1 MVESSSAPI
10 PSKERRRHDLDALRG
25 FAMLLGIGLHA
36 SLAFF
41 PAPWWVQD
49 RTSGYEG
56 LFDEFLWAVHGFRMP
71 VFFLMSGFFTALL
84 WRRRGLGALLN
95 HRLRRVALPLLISLL
110 TIVPLTTLVGGWAAE
125 SAPAP
130 QVADDDI
137 WGKVFA
143 GDVSGVEELLD
154 EGFDV
159 DLRGEPGG
167 WTLLH
172 GAAFTGHTGMLQLL
186 LSRGADPDPV
196 ATASEGETPLGVAF
210 HFGHE
215 EAADLLVSY
224 GGGEPLPEGIEWSEI
239 PGWGAGAAEQDEGN
253 GSEGALDLSTIQRF
267 YHLWFLWFLLW
278 LVAGFALVAW
288 VVDRRASH
296 RTGRANWPRWLMW
309 SMVPLT
315 IVPQLSMGEGGA
327 YPVFGPDT
335 SDGLVPLPHVLAYY
349 ATFFT
354 FGALMYRREGRTG
367 TPLVDTV
374 GRPWWLFL
382 PVSFL
387 IVLPAGLAFTFEAG
401 DLLVAGGVGSPS
413 ALRMGDVLRPD
424 RVVPSV
430 ASSGTSGRPL
440 PLRLLVLDVPRP
452 PSGGGACAGD
462 CAGLEPSGG
471 SQVSDDLGPGDGV
484 SPYELPVPGPLH
496 PDRNDVEREE
506 GPPPY
511 PHRAD
516 SSQVATRVMW
526 SSIGGIRE
534 TV

>member
-1 MVESSSAPI
+1 MESSPVPV
-10 PSKERRRHDLDALRG
+10 PSKGRRRHDLDALRG

-56 LFDEFLWAVHGFRMP
+56 LFDDFLWAVHGFRMP

-95 HRLRRVALPLLISLL
+95 HRLRRVALPLLIGLL
-110 TIVPLTTLVGGWAAE
+110 TIVPLTTFVGDWAAE

-154 EGFDV
+154 KGFDV

-172 GAAFTGHTGMLQLL
+172 GAAFTGDTGMLQLL

-215 EAADLLVSY
+215 ETADLLVSY

-296 RTGRANWPRWLMW
+296 RTGRASWPRWLMW

-349 ATFFT
+349 ATFFA

-387 IVLPAGLAFTFEAG
+387 IVLPAGLAFTFEPEIF
-401 DLLVAGGVGSPS
+401 SWP
-413 ALRMGDVLRPD
+413 
-424 RVVPSV
+424 V
-430 ASSGTSGRPL
+430 ASVLQVLYAWGMCFGLIGLFRVLLPAERRGVRYLSDSSYWMYLAHLPVVVLAQAIVRDWNLPAEVKFLMITVLVTAFLLMSYQFLVRYTPIGTMLNGKK
-440 PLRLLVLDVPRP
+440 VRP
-452 PSGGGACAGD
+452 PTRT
-462 CAGLEPSGG
+462 EP
-471 SQVSDDLGPGDGV
+471 
-484 SPYELPVPGPLH
+484 
-496 PDRNDVEREE
+496 
-506 GPPPY
+506 
-511 PHRAD
+511 
-516 SSQVATRVMW
+516 T
-526 SSIGGIRE
+526 
-534 TV
+534 TVR